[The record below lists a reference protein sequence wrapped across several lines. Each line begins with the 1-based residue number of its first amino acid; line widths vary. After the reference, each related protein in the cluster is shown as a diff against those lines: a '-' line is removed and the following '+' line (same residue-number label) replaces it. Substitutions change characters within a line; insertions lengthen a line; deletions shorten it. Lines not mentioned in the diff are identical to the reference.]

1 MRWVLPGCCA
11 GVPPGRG
18 WAGSI
23 DRMQV
28 LITGGAGFIGSH
40 LGDALLAGGH
50 TVRALDNLDPQVHPG
65 GARPGYLDPAI
76 ELHVG
81 DVRDHDAVSKALE
94 GIDHVVHFA
103 AAVGVGQSMY
113 EIERYTSI
121 NSIGAAVVLEE
132 IAKRR
137 DHLAR
142 VLVASSMSI
151 YGEGRYR
158 CPEHG
163 LLAPQVR
170 SDEQLDARDW
180 ELRCPTCQKPL
191 DPLPTGEDKPIQPM
205 SIYAVNKRDH
215 EEMFLSIG
223 RAHRLPTVAMRFFNV
238 YGDRQALSNPY
249 TGVAAIF
256 GGRLLNDHRP
266 LVFED
271 GLQSRDF
278 IHVSDIAAGC
288 VAALETGGADDRAV
302 NLGTGVSSS
311 VLDVARELARGLGKE
326 QLEPEVVNKYRA
338 GDIRHCFSDI
348 SLARE
353 TLGFAPKVTF
363 ADGMRELLGWVAT
376 QQATDSVDAAA
387 GQLEAAGL
395 TR

>member
-1 MRWVLPGCCA
+1 MSHMR
-11 GVPPGRG
+11 
-18 WAGSI
+18 
-23 DRMQV
+23 V

-40 LGDALLAGGH
+40 LADALLARGH
-50 TVRALDNLDPQVHPG
+50 EVRALDNLDPQVHPG
-65 GARPGYLDPAI
+65 SQRPAYLDERV
-76 ELHVG
+76 ELLVG
-81 DVRDHDAVSKALE
+81 DVRDHRAVADALE
-94 GIDHVVHFA
+94 GVDHVVHFA

-121 NSIGAAVVLEE
+121 NAIGGAVVLEE
-132 IAKRR
+132 IVKRR
-137 DHLAR
+137 DQLRR

-158 CPEHG
+158 CAQHG

-180 ELRCPTCQKPL
+180 ELHCPECGRVL
-191 DPLPTGEDKPIQPM
+191 EPLPTGEDKPVQPM

-215 EEMFLSIG
+215 EEMFLAIG

-256 GGRLLNDHRP
+256 GGRLLNDKRP

-278 IHVSDIAAGC
+278 VHVSDIAAGC

-302 NLGTGVSSS
+302 NLGTGVPRS
-311 VLDVARELARGLGKE
+311 VLDVATELARGLGKE
-326 QLEPEVVNKYRA
+326 HLQPEIVNKFRA
-338 GDIRHCFSDI
+338 GDIRHCVADI

-353 TLGFAPKVTF
+353 TLGFEPKVAF
-363 ADGMRELLGWVAT
+363 ADGMQELLGWVAT

>member
-1 MRWVLPGCCA
+1 MR
-11 GVPPGRG
+11 
-18 WAGSI
+18 
-23 DRMQV
+23 V

-40 LGDALLAGGH
+40 LADALLAAGH
-50 TVRALDNLDPQVHPG
+50 TVRALDNLDPQVHAG
-65 GARPGYLDPAI
+65 GKRPDYLHPEV
-76 ELHVG
+76 ELRVG
-81 DVRDHDAVSKALE
+81 DVRDHDAVAGALE
-94 GIDHVVHFA
+94 GVDTVVHFA

-113 EIERYTSI
+113 DIERYTSV
-121 NSIGAAVVLEE
+121 NAIGAAVVLEE
-132 IAKRR
+132 IAKVR
-137 DHLAR
+137 DRLQR

-163 LLAPQVR
+163 LVAPQVR
-170 SDEQLDARDW
+170 SDEQLDRREW
-180 ELRCPTCQKPL
+180 ELRCEQCGREL
-191 DPLPTGEDKPIQPM
+191 EPLPTGEDKPIWPM
-205 SIYAVNKRDH
+205 SIYAVGKRDH

-256 GGRLLNDHRP
+256 GGRLLNDKAP

-271 GLQSRDF
+271 GRQSRDF

-288 VAALETGGADDRAV
+288 VSALESGGADYRAV
-302 NLGTGVSSS
+302 NLGTGVPTTI
-311 VLDVARELARGLGKE
+311 LDVARELARGLGKE
-326 QLEPEVVNKYRA
+326 HLEPEVVNKFRA
-338 GDIRHCFSDI
+338 GDIRHCVADI
-348 SLARE
+348 SLSQQ
-353 TLGFAPKVTF
+353 TLGFAPKVDF
-363 ADGMRELLGWVAT
+363 SDGMRELLQWVAT

-387 GQLEAAGL
+387 GRLAAAGL

>member
-1 MRWVLPGCCA
+1 MR
-11 GVPPGRG
+11 
-18 WAGSI
+18 
-23 DRMQV
+23 V

-40 LGDALLAGGH
+40 LADALLAAGH
-50 TVRALDNLDPQVHPG
+50 TVRALDNLDPQVHAG
-65 GARPGYLDPAI
+65 GERPSYLDRAV
-76 ELHVG
+76 ELQTG
-81 DVRDHDAVSKALE
+81 DVRDREAVARALD
-94 GIDHVVHFA
+94 GVDTVVHFA

-113 EIERYTSI
+113 QIERYTSI
-121 NSIGAAVVLEE
+121 NSMGAAIVLEE
-132 IAKRR
+132 IARRR
-137 DHLAR
+137 DQLQR

-163 LLAPQVR
+163 PMAPQVR
-170 SDEQLDARDW
+170 SDEQLDRREW
-180 ELRCPTCQKPL
+180 ELRCERCEREL
-191 DPLPTGEDKPIQPM
+191 EPLPTGEDKPIWPM
-205 SIYAVNKRDH
+205 SIYAVGKRDH
-215 EEMFLSIG
+215 EEMFLAIG

-256 GGRLLNDHRP
+256 GGRLLNGNAP

-278 IHVSDIAAGC
+278 VHVSDIAAGC
-288 VAALETGGADDRAV
+288 VTALETGGADYRAV
-302 NLGTGVSSS
+302 NLGTGAPTS

-326 QLEPEVVNKYRA
+326 IEPEIVNKFRA

-348 SLARE
+348 TLARE
-353 TLGFAPKVTF
+353 LLGYEPRVTF

-376 QQATDSVDAAA
+376 QQATDSVDQAAS
-387 GQLEAAGL
+387 QLEAAGL